1 MASYV
6 VLGNYTEQGI
16 KNMKGLSARL
26 DAVKQMFQ
34 AAGGSMIAWYLTF
47 GAYDFVAVL
56 EVPDAQTAAR
66 LTLMI
71 CGQGNVRTTTMQAL
85 TEAEAISVANA
96 LP

>member
-6 VLGNYTEQGI
+6 ILGNYTDQGV
-16 KNMKGLSARL
+16 KNFKNLSTRL
-26 DAVKQMFQ
+26 DAVKQMLQ
-34 AAGGSMIAWYLTF
+34 DAGGRMIAWYLTF

-66 LTLMI
+66 LALVI